1 MTPEEVLVSYGRAWF
16 ERDRDQRVEALRI
29 ACTEDIRFMDP
40 QLGVLHGLEAVADM
54 IGNYMDAPMQG
65 HDEEAREETERGM
78 SGSGVSVEV
87 VTPIES
93 FHGFYRY
100 SYIWHFRDGS
110 SSGGTSF
117 CEQASDGRICLITVW
132 GGSDHFP
139 IPPSRRH

>member
-1 MTPEEVLVSYGRAWF
+1 
-16 ERDRDQRVEALRI
+16 
-29 ACTEDIRFMDP
+29 MDP
-40 QLGVLHGLEAVADM
+40 QLGLLDGPEAVADM
-54 IGNYMDAPMQG
+54 IGSYMDAPMQG
-65 HDEEAREETERGM
+65 HDGEEREETERGM

-100 SYIWHFRDGS
+100 SYIWHFSDGS

-117 CEQASDGRICLITVW
+117 CEQASDGRIRLITVW

-139 IPPSRRH
+139 IPPSRRQ